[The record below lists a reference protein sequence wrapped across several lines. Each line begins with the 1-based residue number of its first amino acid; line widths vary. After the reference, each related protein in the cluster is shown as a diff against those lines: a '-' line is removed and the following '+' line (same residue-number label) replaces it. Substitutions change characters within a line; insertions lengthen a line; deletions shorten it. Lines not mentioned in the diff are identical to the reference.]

1 MIFLKLGRY
10 FNEVPYSVISGI
22 NGVPI
27 ELEHYDKAL
36 ETSSPG
42 SHYMLGKRAAWLSSD
57 ISNCLIIWS
66 TFHLSKFP
74 AIQPFN
80 YRLC

>member
-27 ELEHYDKAL
+27 ELEYYDKAL
-36 ETSSPG
+36 ETSSPEV
-42 SHYMLGKRAAWLSSD
+42 
-57 ISNCLIIWS
+57 IICS
-66 TFHLSKFP
+66 ENVLHGFP
-74 AIQPFN
+74 VIFQIA
-80 YRLC
+80 

>member
-10 FNEVPYSVISGI
+10 FNKVPYSVISGI
-22 NGVPI
+22 NGVSI
-27 ELEHYDKAL
+27 ELEYYDKAL

-57 ISNCLIIWS
+57 ISNCLAMWP
-66 TFHLSKFP
+66 TFHLRKFP